1 MDELISLA
9 IYVGK
14 LEARIEALEKKNGGA
29 APVSLSFSKD
39 VSEAEPEEEICHRV
53 AVEEPDEGRL
63 MMEGFDNIMAYQWP
77 PKKKDGEE

>member
-14 LEARIEALEKKNGGA
+14 LEARVEALEKQNSCA
-29 APVSLSFSKD
+29 APVSLSFTKED
-39 VSEAEPEEEICHRV
+39 PEKGKLREPEED
-53 AVEEPDEGRL
+53 PDEARL
-63 MMEGFDNIMAYQWP
+63 MMEGFNNIMDYSWP